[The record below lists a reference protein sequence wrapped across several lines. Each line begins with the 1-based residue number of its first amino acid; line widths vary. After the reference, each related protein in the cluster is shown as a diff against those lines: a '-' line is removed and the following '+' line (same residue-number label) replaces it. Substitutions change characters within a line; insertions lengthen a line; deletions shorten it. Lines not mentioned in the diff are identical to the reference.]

1 MINKHNIEYLLN
13 VYKIMLETLL
23 ASLAENL
30 LTPIFG
36 ILKNWK

>member
-1 MINKHNIEYLLN
+1 MVNKHNIEYLLN
-13 VYKIMLETLL
+13 VFKIMFENLL

-36 ILKNWK
+36 ILQTWK

>member
-13 VYKIMLETLL
+13 VYKIMFETLL